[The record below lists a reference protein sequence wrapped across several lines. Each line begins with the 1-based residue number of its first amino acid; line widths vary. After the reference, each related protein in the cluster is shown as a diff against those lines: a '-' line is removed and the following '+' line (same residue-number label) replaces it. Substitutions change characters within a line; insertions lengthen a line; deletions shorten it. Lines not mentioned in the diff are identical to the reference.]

1 MRPISPH
8 YRSVGRGQGSNAV
21 FLGSRSLSFGVVS
34 PFYPVHIIHC
44 EVRLF
49 YQKINQVIVKNTR
62 KILGM
67 WEEKENTS
75 YNEMRFDDLITKSNA
90 KRNLL

>member
-1 MRPISPH
+1 
-8 YRSVGRGQGSNAV
+8 
-21 FLGSRSLSFGVVS
+21 
-34 PFYPVHIIHC
+34 
-44 EVRLF
+44 
-49 YQKINQVIVKNTR
+49 
-62 KILGM
+62 M